1 MELWGDSLCPFM
13 WKCKYS
19 SFIPRFLFM
28 YIFDIT
34 VHNYDCFI
42 EVTIFSLRNIK
53 SDTFFSFPLMMNI
66 YQPYSRK

>member
-1 MELWGDSLCPFM
+1 
-13 WKCKYS
+13 
-19 SFIPRFLFM
+19 M

-34 VHNYDCFI
+34 VHNYDHFI

-53 SDTFFSFPLMMNI
+53 SDTFFSFPLMMNT